1 MPIKYFFWVLFI
13 VFLFSVK
20 EVAKDSTEAC
30 QIADK
35 NVAKITSK
43 TANILTPSEQQLL
56 VDYLKKEVSTSHG
69 IKAEKETAKGMAEIS
84 AIENSVF
91 QEDQNYY
98 SCSLL
103 STGLYTYQIVGRID
117 GLEVRPDGTLVLVEI
132 KNRMRKL
139 FYRLRD
145 YENIQIQTYLYLTN
159 LNHAKLVE
167 QYNQQVNIIEVSREE
182 KLYKT
187 EILPKLKD
195 FALKLDSILTD
206 PKATRDF
213 LSSINEKSSKS

>member
-1 MPIKYFFWVLFI
+1 M
-13 VFLFSVK
+13 K

-56 VDYLKKEVSTSHG
+56 VDYLRKEVSTSHG

-206 PKATRDF
+206 PEATRDF
-213 LSSINEKSSKS
+213 LSSIGEKSSKT

>member
-1 MPIKYFFWVLFI
+1 M
-13 VFLFSVK
+13 
-20 EVAKDSTEAC
+20 AKDSTEVC
-30 QIADK
+30 QIVDK

-43 TANILTPSEQQLL
+43 TAKILTPSEQQLL

-69 IKAEKETAKGMAEIS
+69 IKAEKETATGMAEIS

-91 QEDQNYY
+91 QEDKNYY

-103 STGLYTYQIVGRID
+103 STELYTYQIVGRID

-159 LNHAKLVE
+159 LNYAKLVE